1 MNVAL
6 TYYIDWTIMN
16 VCEGKMMKI
25 FTLKLLILLLSFF
38 PIFSIATD
46 KVLLLDIEGV
56 ISPAT
61 VQYLQKGFNEAKNQN
76 VSCIILLMDTPGGL
90 DLAMRD
96 IIKSITTSEI
106 PVITYVYPSG
116 ARAASAGTYILYA
129 SHIAAMSPGTNVGA
143 ATPIRFSPI
152 PKINIKDL
160 NQTDSWDVKEKKMI
174 NDAIA
179 YIKSLAQMRGRNVDF
194 AIKSI
199 TQSATLSAKEALEKG
214 VIEIVAKDVDDLL
227 AQVDGKQIQINGQ
240 EVTLHTENAQQVSFQ
255 KDFKDKFL
263 AAIADPNVAYILL
276 LIGIYGIFFE
286 FLNPGSIGP
295 GVIGAISLLVAM
307 ISLNMLPVNTAGV
320 VLIILGIIFMVAE
333 VFVPSFGIL
342 GIGGTISFVI
352 GSLILFE
359 TQTLAYGVSIPLIL
373 AFSIT
378 SLLLFMMV
386 VRLVLKSRKMPVV
399 SGSEEMIGEQ
409 GIVLK
414 KQKRGRFLVQVHGEQ
429 WQAESKE
436 ELVPHESVTVVEIK
450 DLILQIKKEEKD

>member
-1 MNVAL
+1 MSGVGYTVQNVSNKTIPVSDSQMSLQQDTTIPVLDSL
-6 TYYIDWTIMN
+6 TAMPSPVQSILTVSPLSPSRSVFISLTGCN
-16 VCEGKMMKI
+16 HFCFR
-25 FTLKLLILLLSFF
+25 FTNCDSVASSVNSD
-38 PIFSIATD
+38 SIAT
-46 KVLLLDIEGV
+46 V
-56 ISPAT
+56 P
-61 VQYLQKGFNEAKNQN
+61 
-76 VSCIILLMDTPGGL
+76 
-90 DLAMRD
+90 
-96 IIKSITTSEI
+96 
-106 PVITYVYPSG
+106 
-116 ARAASAGTYILYA
+116 
-129 SHIAAMSPGTNVGA
+129 
-143 ATPIRFSPI
+143 
-152 PKINIKDL
+152 
-160 NQTDSWDVKEKKMI
+160 
-174 NDAIA
+174 
-179 YIKSLAQMRGRNVDF
+179 
-194 AIKSI
+194 
-199 TQSATLSAKEALEKG
+199 
-214 VIEIVAKDVDDLL
+214 
-227 AQVDGKQIQINGQ
+227 KQI
-240 EVTLHTENAQQVSFQ
+240 SFQ
-255 KDFKDKFL
+255 KDFRDKFL
-263 AAIADPNVAYILL
+263 SAIADPNVAYILL

-399 SGSEEMIGEQ
+399 SGSEEMIGKQ

-414 KQKRGRFLVQVHGEQ
+414 KQKNGRFLVRVHGEQ

-436 ELVPHESVTVVEIK
+436 ELVPHEGVTVVEIK